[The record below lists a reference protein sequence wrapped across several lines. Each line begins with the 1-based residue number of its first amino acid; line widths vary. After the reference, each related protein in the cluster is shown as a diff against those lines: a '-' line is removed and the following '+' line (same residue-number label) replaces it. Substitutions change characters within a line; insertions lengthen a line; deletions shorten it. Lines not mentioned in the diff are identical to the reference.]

1 MILRG
6 AVDEISP
13 IRWHPWRTC
22 RGGILQTMDL
32 VIKLQ
37 GIRIGGAALLLLLLT
52 GCAPPIPDG
61 GFNAPDPA
69 SRIYAAARVAEEW
82 SSTTPPE
89 DRIRPSI
96 ATLQQ
101 LVVMLESS
109 DPAERLVAS
118 ETLRM
123 VTGEDFNYEASAPL
137 PERFLAVNRW
147 RAWVDSLAPPASSGR
162 EVGS

>member
-1 MILRG
+1 MLALINLRG
-6 AVDEISP
+6 ALLS
-13 IRWHPWRTC
+13 
-22 RGGILQTMDL
+22 
-32 VIKLQ
+32 
-37 GIRIGGAALLLLLLT
+37 GAAVLVLLT

-69 SRIYAAARVAEEW
+69 SRLYAAAQVAANW
-82 SSTTPPE
+82 SSIQPPE
-89 DRIRPSI
+89 DRKRPPI

-118 ETLRM
+118 ETLQM
-123 VTGEDFNYEASAPL
+123 VTGENFGYEASDPL

-147 RAWVDSLAPPASSGR
+147 RSWVDSRATPHSTARGLEP
-162 EVGS
+162 